1 MKNIVRR
8 HFLNLAAGALATPAV
23 LRSAR
28 ADTYPSRPIHLMVG
42 FPPGGTADIIA
53 RLIGQA
59 LSERLGQ
66 TFVVENRGSAA
77 QQLAADYVVKAAP
90 DGYTL
95 LMVANPNVINA
106 VINPDVSFSF
116 TRDLAPIGGIASDP
130 AILVVTPSFPVKS
143 VPELI
148 AYAKANPGKINMAS
162 GGVGSTPH
170 LAGELFKMLTGVN
183 MLHVPYRGDAPAVT
197 DMLAGQDQVMFDM
210 VILSQEHVKSG
221 ELRPL
226 AVTSAKRMDLFP
238 DLQPVADFVPG
249 YEAFAW
255 QGLMAPKDTPPEIVN
270 RLNTELNAALADATI
285 KKRIEDFGGIP
296 MPMTPAEFGKLIAD
310 EMVKW
315 GKVIQFAGIKP
326 Q

>member
-1 MKNIVRR
+1 MQLPRR
-8 HFLNLAAGALATPAV
+8 RFLNLAATAV
-23 LRSAR
+23 AMPSLLRSAH
-28 ADTYPSRPIHLMVG
+28 ADAYPSRPIHLLVG

-53 RLIGQA
+53 RLIGEA
-59 LSERLGQ
+59 LGERLRR

-77 QQLAADYVVKAAP
+77 QQIAANSVVKAVP

-106 VINPDVSFSF
+106 VINPDISFSF
-116 TRDLAPIGGIASDP
+116 TRDLAPVGGIASDP
-130 AILVVTPSFPVKS
+130 AILVVNPKVPVKT

-148 AYAKANPGKINMAS
+148 AYAKANPGKLNMAS

-210 VILSQEHVKSG
+210 VILSQSHVRSG
-221 ELRPL
+221 DLRGL
-226 AVTSAKRMDLFP
+226 AVTSAKRLALFP
-238 DLQPVADFVPG
+238 DLPPVADFVPG

-255 QGLMAPKDTPPEIVN
+255 QGLMAPKDTPRKIVSH
-270 RLNTELNAALADATI
+270 LNTELNAALADPKI
-285 KKRIEDFGGIP
+285 QKRLSDLGGIP
-296 MPMTPAEFGKLIAD
+296 MPMTPAGFGKLIVS
-310 EMVKW
+310 EMNKW
-315 GKVIQFAGIKP
+315 DNVLKFANIKTG
-326 Q
+326 

>member
-1 MKNIVRR
+1 MRITRR
-8 HFLNLAAGALATPAV
+8 HFVNTAAAALSAPAV

-53 RLIGQA
+53 RLAGQA

-66 TFVVENRGSAA
+66 TFVVENRGSAG
-77 QQLAADYVVKAAP
+77 QQIAADSVVKAAP
-90 DGYTL
+90 DGYAL
-95 LMVANPNVINA
+95 LMLANPNVINA
-106 VINPDVSFSF
+106 VINPNINFSF

-130 AILVVTPSFPVKS
+130 TILVVNPSLPVKT

-148 AYAKANPGKINMAS
+148 AYLKAHPGQVNMAS

-170 LAGELFKMLTGVN
+170 LAGELFKMLTGTN
-183 MLHVPYRGDAPAVT
+183 MLHVPYRGDAPAIT
-197 DMLAGQDQVMFDM
+197 DLLAGQDQVMFDM

-226 AVTSAKRMDLFP
+226 AVTSAKRLELFP

-255 QGLMAPKDTPPEIVN
+255 QGLMAPKETPPEIIS
-270 RLNTELNAALADATI
+270 RLNTELNAALADATF
-285 KKRIEDFGGIP
+285 KKRIEDLGGIP
-296 MPMTPAEFGKLIAD
+296 MPMSPAEFGKLIAN
-310 EMVKW
+310 EMEKW

>member
-1 MKNIVRR
+1 MQLPRR
-8 HFLNLAAGALATPAV
+8 RFLNLAATAVAMPAL

-28 ADTYPSRPIHLMVG
+28 ADTYPSRPIHLLVG

-53 RLIGQA
+53 RLIGEA
-59 LSERLGQ
+59 LGERLGRS
-66 TFVVENRGSAA
+66 FVVENRGSAA
-77 QQLAADYVVKAAP
+77 QQIAANSVVKAAP

-106 VINPDVSFSF
+106 VINPDISFSF
-116 TRDLAPIGGIASDP
+116 TRDLAPVGGIASDP
-130 AILVVTPSFPVKS
+130 AILVVNPKVPVKS

-148 AYAKANPGKINMAS
+148 AYAKANPGKLNMAS

-210 VILSQEHVKSG
+210 VILSQSHVRSG
-221 ELRPL
+221 DLRGL
-226 AVTSAKRMDLFP
+226 AVTSAKRLALFP
-238 DLQPVADFVPG
+238 DLPPIADFVPG

-255 QGLMAPKDTPPEIVN
+255 QGLMAPKDTPRKIVS
-270 RLNTELNAALADATI
+270 RLNTELNAALADPKI
-285 KKRIEDFGGIP
+285 QKRLSDLGGIP
-296 MPMTPAEFGKLIAD
+296 MPMTPADFRKLIVS
-310 EMVKW
+310 EMNKW
-315 GKVIQFAGIKP
+315 DNVLKFANIKTG
-326 Q
+326 

>member
-1 MKNIVRR
+1 MKEHTRR
-8 HFLNLAAGALATPAV
+8 HALALAAGALAAPAV
-23 LRSAR
+23 LRGAR

-53 RLIGQA
+53 RLTGQA

-77 QQLAADYVVKAAP
+77 QQIAADSVVKAAP

-106 VINPDVSFSF
+106 VINPDISFSF
-116 TRDLAPIGGIASDP
+116 TKDLAPIGGIASDP
-130 AILVVTPSFPVKS
+130 TVLVVNPSLPVKT

-148 AYAKANPGKINMAS
+148 AYAKAHAGQINMAS

-210 VILSQEHVKSG
+210 VILSQEHVRSG
-221 ELRPL
+221 ELRGL
-226 AVTSAKRMDLFP
+226 AVTSAKRLELFP
-238 DLQPVADFVPG
+238 YLPTVADFVPG

-255 QGLMAPKDTPPEIVN
+255 QGLMAPKDTPPEIIS
-270 RLNTELNAALADATI
+270 RLNTELNAALADV
-285 KKRIEDFGGIP
+285 KFRKRILDLGGIP
-296 MPMTPAEFGKLIAD
+296 MPMTPAEFGKLIVN
-310 EMVKW
+310 EMDKW

>member
-1 MKNIVRR
+1 MKNLARR
-8 HFLNLAAGALATPAV
+8 HFLTLTAGVLASPAL
-23 LRSAR
+23 LRTAR
-28 ADTYPSRPIHLMVG
+28 ADTYPSRPIRLQVG

-53 RLIGQA
+53 RLIGQG

-66 TFVVENRGSAA
+66 TIVVENRGSAG

-95 LMVANPNVINA
+95 LMLANPNVINA
-106 VINPDVSFSF
+106 VINPDISFSF
-116 TRDLAPIGGIASDP
+116 TKDLAPIGGIASDP
-130 AILVVTPSFPVKS
+130 TILVVNPSLPVKS

-148 AYAKANPGKINMAS
+148 EYLKAHPGTVNMAS

-170 LAGELFKMLTGVN
+170 LAGELFKMLTGTN
-183 MLHVPYRGDAPAVT
+183 MLHVPYRGDAPAVV

-210 VILSQEHVKSG
+210 VILSQEHVKAG

-255 QGLMAPKDTPPEIVN
+255 HGLMAPKDTPPDII
-270 RLNTELNAALADATI
+270 RKLNTELNAALADATI
-285 KKRIEDFGGIP
+285 KKRIEDLGGIP
-296 MPMTPAEFGKLIAD
+296 MPMTPAEFGKLIVN
-310 EMVKW
+310 EMDKW